1 MDLATIYSEE
11 YSYISTSFD
20 NDNISFTSQ
29 ELLLHIDLAWRA
41 IAKYLWIDYNL
52 DTIISDKA
60 SYIPLIEI
68 LAIAYYHNAKINQNM
83 VKGEQYITQKSQ
95 GSRSVTYRSNVIEI
109 DNNGLI
115 PEVKAALPNRK
126 LQVLG

>member
-60 SYIPLIEI
+60 SYISLIEI
-68 LAIAYYHNAKINQNM
+68 LAIAYYNNAKIN
-83 VKGEQYITQKSQ
+83 
-95 GSRSVTYRSNVIEI
+95 
-109 DNNGLI
+109 
-115 PEVKAALPNRK
+115 
-126 LQVLG
+126 